1 MYTKTNLFSILIF
14 WITTSVVHIFQ
25 KKTFRIVIMNV
36 IERFFVI
43 FIIIFIFQLILTF
56 IND

>member
-1 MYTKTNLFSILIF
+1 MYSKKNVFSILIF

-43 FIIIFIFQLILTF
+43 FIFQLILTF